1 MAPSTRDP
9 TKNVFPPPAVIPSG
23 WKPSGI
29 EMTSGNVA
37 RAVAG
42 GESRGDPTTVAAAA
56 AAVATE
62 RGVRR
67 IGWTSWTVPVG
78 TVAGTVEVVG
88 GREEPTV
95 GSRFPPRG
103 RTNNPNTCGL

>member
-1 MAPSTRDP
+1 MRPSTREP
-9 TKNVFPPPAVIPSG
+9 TKNTLPRPAVIPSG
-23 WKPSGI
+23 WKPSGS
-29 EMTSGNVA
+29 ETTSGNIG

-42 GESRGDPTTVAAAA
+42 GERNSDPTTVAAAA

-67 IGWTSWTVPVG
+67 IGWTSWAVPVG
-78 TVAGTVEVVG
+78 TVAGTVEAVG